1 MVSCLRA
8 ISRLTARSAKAG
20 GCMRALASGGEM
32 KMNVR
37 NGSMRE
43 SRLVGFGFGAVLVA
57 LSFAAGIASAGS
69 YDWVTIDG
77 NYIADGG
84 ACNTLDQGSDVIG
97 SYDPNVDWQ
106 AILDWQIQSV
116 GTWHNITTY
125 PGSNGKLGFR
135 FTVSDDPSRYDTL
148 WIRAF
153 DTDSSPYGG
162 PFYWHCHTV

>member
-1 MVSCLRA
+1 M
-8 ISRLTARSAKAG
+8 KA
-20 GCMRALASGGEM
+20 LVSGGE
-32 KMNVR
+32 KMSGVKYR
-37 NGSMRE
+37 NLRE
-43 SRLVGFGFGAVLVA
+43 SKSIGFGLGAVLIA
-57 LSFAAGIASAGS
+57 LSFVAGTASAGS
-69 YDWVTIDG
+69 YDWVTVDG

-97 SYDPNVDWQ
+97 SYDPNADWQ

-125 PGSNGKLGFR
+125 QGSNGKLGFR
-135 FTVSDDPSRYDTL
+135 FTVSDDPLRIDAL

-162 PFYWHCHTV
+162 PYYWHCHTV